1 MSVSCLDSTDWV
13 ADFLS
18 RDSYAVCSCAA
29 VRKTSLLV
37 LAVPWRQRPA
47 QTQSMSEI
55 YLKNMHPFI
64 CQYCQKSMLLS
75 SQGYE
80 RVRRVSEDD
89 NSTTPSYEEDEE
101 EGLDEMTSREAL
113 PKEVRDPAAI
123 HSLELA
129 FERYFMQ
136 FEDCNVYSLLP

>member
-1 MSVSCLDSTDWV
+1 
-13 ADFLS
+13 
-18 RDSYAVCSCAA
+18 
-29 VRKTSLLV
+29 
-37 LAVPWRQRPA
+37 
-47 QTQSMSEI
+47 
-55 YLKNMHPFI
+55 
-64 CQYCQKSMLLS
+64 MLLS

>member
-55 YLKNMHPFI
+55 YLKNMHAFTV
-64 CQYCQKSMLLS
+64 YLS
-75 SQGYE
+75 I
-80 RVRRVSEDD
+80 
-89 NSTTPSYEEDEE
+89 
-101 EGLDEMTSREAL
+101 L
-113 PKEVRDPAAI
+113 PKINAVVF
-123 HSLELA
+123 SGL
-129 FERYFMQ
+129 
-136 FEDCNVYSLLP
+136 